1 MRHPIRILAA
11 MLPLLLAACVP
22 APAVRQHGDAA
33 MLSEQQAREQVLSRS
48 DHWTL
53 QGKLFVSDGKQGNTG
68 NLSWTQAGD
77 QYDFVL
83 RAPITGKSFRLH
95 GGPDGAVLE
104 GLDGGPLQGTNAE
117 ELMQRALGWN
127 VPLNDLQAWVRG
139 MRAGLAAGNDVGAAE
154 LSFGADRLPSLLVQ
168 DGWTVEY
175 RKWDV
180 THQPPLPE
188 IVFATKLPYK
198 VKLSVES
205 WQSSN

>member
-1 MRHPIRILAA
+1 MKSSIRLLAA
-11 MLPLLLAACVP
+11 ALPLLLAACVP
-22 APAVRQHGDAA
+22 APAVRQQGDAA
-33 MLSEQQAREQVLSRS
+33 MLGEQQAREQALGSN

-77 QYDFVL
+77 RYDFVL

-95 GGPDGAVLE
+95 GDADGAVLE
-104 GLDGGPLQGTNAE
+104 GLDGGPLQGSNAE

-127 VPLNDLQAWVRG
+127 VPLRELQAWVRG
-139 MRAGLAAGNDVGAAE
+139 MRAGRVVSNDAGTAE
-154 LSFGADRLPSLLVQ
+154 LSFGTDRLPSLLVQ

-180 THQPPLPE
+180 TRQPPLPE
-188 IVFATKLPYK
+188 IVFATRQPYK

-205 WQSSN
+205 WQSDK